1 MDWYEWLTAAAL
13 DPAVAYEYALVFSR
27 NELEADDVAYFD
39 HEFLH
44 SMGVSVAK
52 HRLEIL
58 KLARRSRRLRL
69 RTRLVAVAN
78 RVARYVRA
86 LAVVVH
92 GSASASASAAGE
104 ALVLM
109 PRMSPSPTQQL
120 MQMRLPHD
128 EVVVVVD
135 KTPRRSMSKPK
146 PSSKEVAAGAAVT
159 PKATRSPVLAIG
171 GRGAATV
178 HAEKGVEDLVRW
190 DRLFQDLKPN

>member
-1 MDWYEWLTAAAL
+1 MGMDWYAWLSAARL

-27 NELEADDVAYFD
+27 NELEADDLAYFD

-58 KLARRSRRLRL
+58 KLARRSRRRAWALSSRSRL
-69 RTRLVAVAN
+69 LAAVD

-86 LAVVVH
+86 LVVVVRREDE
-92 GSASASASAAGE
+92 SS
-104 ALVLM
+104 ALVLV
-109 PRMSPSPTQQL
+109 PSQQV
-120 MQMRLPHD
+120 QP
-128 EVVVVVD
+128 EAD
-135 KTPRRSMSKPK
+135 KTPRRSNSRKPK
-146 PSSKEVAAGAAVT
+146 PKDIAAAA

-171 GRGAATV
+171 CRAAATV
-178 HAEKGVEDLVRW
+178 HAVKDTEKGGGGEDMVRW